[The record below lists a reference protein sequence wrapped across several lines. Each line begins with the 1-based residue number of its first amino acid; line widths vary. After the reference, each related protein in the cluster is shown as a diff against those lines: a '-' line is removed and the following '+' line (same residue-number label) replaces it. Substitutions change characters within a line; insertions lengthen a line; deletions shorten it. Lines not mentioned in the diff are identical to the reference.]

1 MISTKRQRGKEDFE
15 VTHTTLHIVDLLG
28 CNCVKEVFNGNS
40 CKLSL

>member
-15 VTHTTLHIVDLLG
+15 VTHTTLQIVDLG